1 MFKTLSL
8 CALVALSVAK
18 KSEADKAWAEESW
31 KVNGDS
37 ITITVDKHADTSAT
51 PPKAQWHKATNSAPF
66 GAKSYAMLSTDS
78 KNTFLVFSEKE
89 MTGSDMP
96 KGDDKVA
103 VYAYD
108 KPASASLE
116 RDGDKQSFQL
126 TLVKAGEKVED
137 AKSLEREE
145 EFFFP
150 FFPAAA
156 FLAGPA
162 IAAATA
168 FTFAGFPFAMSQT
181 SLSASLEKLGSD
193 LEVMDVPINGLERE
207 EKFFFAPFFIG
218 PAMAAF
224 GAGAFFAPALAA
236 GALAMAR

>member
-1 MFKTLSL
+1 
-8 CALVALSVAK
+8 
-18 KSEADKAWAEESW
+18 
-31 KVNGDS
+31 
-37 ITITVDKHADTSAT
+37 
-51 PPKAQWHKATNSAPF
+51 
-66 GAKSYAMLSTDS
+66 MLSTDS
-78 KNTFLVFSEKE
+78 KNTFLVFTEKE

-116 RDGDKQSFQL
+116 REG
-126 TLVKAGEKVED
+126 
-137 AKSLEREE
+137 

-168 FTFAGFPFAMSQT
+168 FSFAAYPFAMSQT